1 MVSQLISLYEMCPE
15 GGKQP
20 IPPYLRPIVTELELE
35 LELVPQY
42 DDVHF

>member
-15 GGKQP
+15 GGKRP

-35 LELVPQY
+35 LVPQY